1 MKCYHVAK
9 KKGNNLTIFYDYV
22 VVFSGSY
29 LYFYNQEDFKVI
41 RAINGIINGKNIE
54 SFDLNGVKYEEQ
66 FLVKGCY
73 KID

>member
-1 MKCYHVAK
+1 MKSYHAVK

-29 LYFYNQEDFKVI
+29 LYFYNSEDSKI
-41 RAINGIINGKNIE
+41 IGALNGIKNGKSIE
-54 SFDLNGVKYEEQ
+54 SFDLNGVQYEEY